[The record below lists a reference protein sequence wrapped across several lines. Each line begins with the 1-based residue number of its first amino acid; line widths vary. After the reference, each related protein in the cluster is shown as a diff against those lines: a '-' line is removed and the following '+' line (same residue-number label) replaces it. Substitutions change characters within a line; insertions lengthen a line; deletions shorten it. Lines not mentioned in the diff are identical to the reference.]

1 MQPVQHP
8 APAGCILFDELGDPQ
23 FINQLLGNCDI
34 VQRVGNR
41 YHMYVDWNFSQTF
54 PI

>member
-41 YHMYVDWNFSQTF
+41 HHMYADWNFSQTF